1 MVTGSAGYLKSCDPS
16 IQTIAVSPEN
26 SPVMY
31 ESLEQGKMVEMESS
45 PTLADTCAGNIDLDT
60 ITFELCRKYVDEIV
74 LVSEAEIEDAIRVLF
89 EQHRLVAEGSAA
101 LSVAYLMKHP
111 ERFEGRTV
119 VPVVCGKNIGT
130 ELFKSIIA

>member
-1 MVTGSAGYLKSCDPS
+1 
-16 IQTIAVSPEN
+16 
-26 SPVMY
+26 
-31 ESLEQGKMVEMESS
+31 MVEMETFA
-45 PTLADTCAGNIDLDT
+45 TLADTCAGGIDLDT
-60 ITFELCRKYVDEIV
+60 ITFELCQKYVDEIV

-89 EQHRLVAEGSAA
+89 EQHRLVAEGSAV

-130 ELFKSIIA
+130 ELFKSIINRTVSP